1 MNLFASLNSSIHISI
16 HPSIHISIHTCI
28 YLSIHSYIH
37 PPHGSI
43 GEEAINQY
51 FRNTSIGHPIM
62 GQGILLIGWTGLAI
76 AALFLNNLSYLT
88 FGHVGSLLKDRSD
101 IIYEAEDNTT
111 AAYRQL
117 KQQDTTTTDTEKPET
132 GGGIIELNHI
142 YSSPSTVSGKQ

>member
-1 MNLFASLNSSIHISI
+1 
-16 HPSIHISIHTCI
+16 
-28 YLSIHSYIH
+28 
-37 PPHGSI
+37 
-43 GEEAINQY
+43 
-51 FRNTSIGHPIM
+51 M

-101 IIYEAEDNTT
+101 IYEAEDNTT

-132 GGGIIELNHI
+132 GGVIELNHI
-142 YSSPSTVSGKQ
+142 YSSSSTVSGKQ